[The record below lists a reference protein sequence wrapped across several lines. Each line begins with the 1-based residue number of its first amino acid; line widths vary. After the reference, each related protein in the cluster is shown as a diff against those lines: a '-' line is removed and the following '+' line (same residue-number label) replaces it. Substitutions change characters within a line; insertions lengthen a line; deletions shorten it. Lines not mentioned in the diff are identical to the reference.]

1 MQSVHIIISGDV
13 QGVGF
18 RAWVVRHAQELGVS
32 GWVKNR
38 GDGAVEVVAEGIRK
52 DLEELVK
59 RCRSGP
65 DVAWVE
71 NVDARWED
79 AEGKY
84 GAFDVVY

>member
-1 MQSVHIIISGDV
+1 MRRVHCIVSGDV

-18 RAWVVRHAQELGVS
+18 RAWVVHHAHALGVS

-38 GDGAVEVVAEGIRK
+38 RDGAVEVVAEGVRK

-71 NVDARWED
+71 QVDVRWER
-79 AEGKY
+79 ATGEHKG
-84 GAFDVVY
+84 FEVVY